1 MASRPTAVL
10 FLLLATAGIA
20 SAALSWERQFLDPHN
35 KARKA
40 VKVPNLSWD
49 RNLAKYAQNWAN
61 KQARNN
67 CQLKTSNGP
76 YGENMYWSSRS
87 STPLAA
93 VNAFVKEKQNYNH
106 ASNTCKANTRNSCRI
121 YTQVVWKKTTKLGC
135 ASSRCPTGGTITVCS
150 YNPPGNFV
158 GQRPY

>member
-1 MASRPTAVL
+1 MASSSTAVL

-20 SAALSWERQFLDPHN
+20 SAALSRERQFLDPHN

-49 RNLAKYAQNWAN
+49 PNLAKYAQNWAN

-76 YGENMYWSSRS
+76 YGENMYWTSWS
-87 STPLAA
+87 STPLEA
-93 VNAFVKEKQNYNH
+93 VKAFVSEKKFYNH
-106 ASNTCKANTRNSCRI
+106 ASNTCTAKTKTSCLM

-135 ASSRCPTGGTITVCS
+135 ASSRCPRGGTITVCS
-150 YNPPGNFV
+150 YNPRGNFI

>member
-1 MASRPTAVL
+1 MASSLTAVL
-10 FLLLATAGIA
+10 LLLLASAGIA
-20 SAALSWERQFLDPHN
+20 GAALSRERQFLDPHN

-49 RNLAKYAQNWAN
+49 SNLAKYAQNWAN

-67 CQLKTSNGP
+67 CQLKVSNGP
-76 YGENMYWSSRS
+76 YGENLYWSSWS
-87 STPLAA
+87 STPLDA
-93 VNAFVKEKQNYNH
+93 VKAFVSEKQFYNH
-106 ASNTCKANTRNSCRI
+106 ASNTCKAKNSCLN

-135 ASSRCPTGGTITVCS
+135 GSSRCPRGGTITVCS
-150 YNPPGNFV
+150 YNPRGNFI